1 MVNIEV
7 TSKDEGKK
15 IKTKVSVDISGVK
28 YIVVEEVSDAIK
40 ELVKYSLELGRAE
53 HLYVMSNLMNMLN
66 KLQSED
72 ELGSEDD
79 G

>member
-15 IKTKVSVDISGVK
+15 IKTKVSVDISGEK

-40 ELVKYSLELGRAE
+40 ELVKYSRELGKAE
-53 HLYVMSNLMNMLN
+53 HIYIMSNLMNMLN